1 MTVTEGAGFKAAIV
15 GGIIIFLLFHCTR
28 LLLYY
33 NRKRLCSMPP
43 GPLAWPIIGHLHLLD
58 AKRPLH
64 RTLSLLAHRYG
75 NIMLLKFGF
84 RRILIISSSALAKE
98 CLTTHDRNFASR
110 PGFTGAEHLGYDCT
124 ALGLDPYDRRCRY
137 LRRICTSQ
145 VLSPSIV
152 EMLKGNRKD
161 EVSKLLRDLYKRC
174 THMGT
179 EQAMVV
185 DVKSTVATLIFD
197 MIVGIVADKSCLGG
211 DEDVEELKELIKST
225 TSLLGAFN
233 AGDYFPFLRWL
244 DLQGCEWA
252 MKKLN
257 KRRDEI
263 LQRIVNAHRDR
274 TKTEMAEKKKSLV
287 DVLIHLVD
295 KGEAD
300 FCSNDTII
308 KATTISMII
317 AAMET
322 SSNVAEWAMALLLQ
336 RPDAL
341 KRAQDEL
348 DIVVGR
354 DRVLEESD
362 LPNLK
367 YLEAIVKETLRL
379 YPAGPLLL
387 PRVAAESC
395 TVGGYYVPAGTRLMV
410 NAWVIHRDPAMW
422 ESPNEFEP
430 ERFMDYSASSL
441 DVDGR
446 DFRYIPFG
454 YGRRSCPGMSLA
466 MVMVPL
472 IVGRLLQSFHW
483 SIPEIVGRLSM
494 EEAPSIA
501 LSKAVPLQSAIK
513 PRLPRHLY

>member
-1 MTVTEGAGFKAAIV
+1 
-15 GGIIIFLLFHCTR
+15 
-28 LLLYY
+28 
-33 NRKRLCSMPP
+33 
-43 GPLAWPIIGHLHLLD
+43 
-58 AKRPLH
+58 
-64 RTLSLLAHRYG
+64 
-75 NIMLLKFGF
+75 
-84 RRILIISSSALAKE
+84 
-98 CLTTHDRNFASR
+98 
-110 PGFTGAEHLGYDCT
+110 
-124 ALGLDPYDRRCRY
+124 
-137 LRRICTSQ
+137 
-145 VLSPSIV
+145 
-152 EMLKGNRKD
+152 
-161 EVSKLLRDLYKRC
+161 
-174 THMGT
+174 MGS
-179 EQAMVV
+179 EQAVIV
-185 DVKSTVATLIFD
+185 DVRSMVAALIFD
-197 MIVGIVADKSCLGG
+197 MIVRIVTDKSCLGG
-211 DEDVEELKELIKST
+211 EEEVQEFKELIKHT

-244 DLQGCEWA
+244 DLQGCERA
-252 MKKLN
+252 MKKLS

-263 LQRIVNAHRDR
+263 LQRVINAHRDR
-274 TKTEMAEKKKSLV
+274 AKMEMVEKNKSLV

-322 SSNVAEWAMALLLQ
+322 SSNVAEWAMASLLQ

-341 KRAQDEL
+341 KRAQEEL
-348 DIVVGR
+348 DIVIGR

-387 PRVAAESC
+387 PRVATEPC
-395 TVGGYYVPAGTRLMV
+395 TIGGYHVPAGTRLMV

-422 ESPNEFEP
+422 DRPNEFEP
-430 ERFMDYSASSL
+430 ERFMKYSSSIL
-441 DVDGR
+441 DVDGH

-466 MVMVPL
+466 MVMLPF

-483 SIPEIVGRLSM
+483 SIPQGGGRLSM